1 MIILLGKHP
10 PKMNKYI
17 ISPVSFVV
25 ICALVEKPEQT
36 GTVRRS
42 RLGHF

>member
-1 MIILLGKHP
+1 MFNNHTKE
-10 PKMNKYI
+10 NVFEAFESKY
-17 ISPVSFVV
+17 
-25 ICALVEKPEQT
+25 VEKPEQT